1 MLRRF
6 FRASWFRS
14 NMRSLLDRFRQ
25 PLGAL
30 GQVLFEEATDGV
42 VIVDPACRVVRA
54 NTTLARM
61 LGAQNPIKP
70 GQPAVAIFDEETR
83 AKCAEAF
90 REILAAGANAAAPVR
105 RFVGR
110 LHRSGNTEERVVD
123 VDIAVAPL
131 REGGGKTGGFI
142 LRISD
147 ITPLKRLQAQLDHSR
162 KLQSLG
168 QLAGGIA
175 HDFNNLLTAIIA
187 AADLALGRT
196 GLDQATLFEVEE
208 IRRNAERGSA
218 LVRQLL
224 AFSRQQTLQPRVISV
239 NAAIRDL
246 SRLLHRLLGDQI
258 RLKLELEEPG
268 YFIRADPSQ
277 FDQVLINLAVNARDA
292 MPEGGTLTIRNS
304 RLILFAPR
312 QLGVETMPPG
322 RYVVITVEDTGTG
335 IPPEILPHI
344 FDPFFTTK
352 RDRGGSGLGL
362 STVHGIVRQSEGF
375 IAVESTPGKGTAVQI
390 YLPRCAAPK
399 QEPPQAAAPKAPPGP
414 AKEAQSSAS
423 PRPAAQPQPSP
434 APAAAPN
441 PAPSRT
447 VLVVDDEASVLRLA
461 CYFLSQRGFDVLA
474 AETGEAALA
483 LLENHNLTTKLS
495 AVVSDVVMPDIDGPS
510 LLRRLRSLRPDL
522 PAILVSGYAE
532 ESLRKDVSAEN
543 VVFLPK
549 PYTLAELGNALEK
562 VINSVACTE
571 L

>member
-1 MLRRF
+1 MLRRLF
-6 FRASWFRS
+6 GTSRFGS
-14 NMRSLLDRFRQ
+14 NMRDLLERFRQ

-42 VIVDPACRVVRA
+42 MIVDRSCRIVRA
-54 NTTLARM
+54 NATLTRM
-61 LGAQNPIKP
+61 LGAQTPIKP
-70 GQPAVAIFDEETR
+70 GQSAVEIFDEETR

-90 REILAAGANAAAPVR
+90 REVLPAAANSAAPVH

-110 LHRSGNTEERVVD
+110 LHRPAHTAEGVVD
-123 VDIAVAPL
+123 VDIAVAPV
-131 REGGGKTGGFI
+131 REAGGKTGGFI

-147 ITPLKRLQAQLDHSR
+147 ITPLKRLQAQLNHSQ

-187 AADLALGRT
+187 AADLALGRA
-196 GLDQATLFEVEE
+196 GLDPATLSEVEE

-246 SRLLHRLLGDQI
+246 SRLLHRLLGEQI
-258 RLKLELEEPG
+258 RLQLELEEPG

-292 MPEGGTLTIRNS
+292 MPEGGTLTIRSS
-304 RLILFAPR
+304 RMIVFAPR
-312 QLGVETMPPG
+312 QLGAETMPPG
-322 RYVVITVEDTGTG
+322 RYVVITVKDTGAG

-375 IAVESTPGKGTAVQI
+375 VAVESTPGKGTSVQI
-390 YLPRCAAPK
+390 YLPRCTAPK
-399 QEPPQAAAPKAPPGP
+399 QQSPAAAAPKASLGASNQAPASSSPGP
-414 AKEAQSSAS
+414 AAPPPNPKPVAQK
-423 PRPAAQPQPSP
+423 P
-434 APAAAPN
+434 APT
-441 PAPSRT
+441 RT

-461 CYFLSQRGFDVLA
+461 CYFLRQRGYDVLA

-483 LLENHNLTTKLS
+483 VLENQSLTMKLS
-495 AVVSDVVMPDIDGPS
+495 ALVSDVVMPDMDGLS
-510 LLRRLRSLRPDL
+510 LLRRLRSVRPDL

-532 ESLRKDVSAEN
+532 EGLRKDVTAES

-549 PYTLAELGNALEK
+549 PYSLAELGNALEK
-562 VINSVACTE
+562 VINCVACGE